1 MFKLTKHDKSAQ
13 VNSQR
18 ARLEYRYAQMTRDR
32 RLDEVKAILRRLQ
45 HISVESVDPADAPTG
60 PPLRALPHRAPMA
73 ARMLAAI
80 VLLIG
85 VGIYALISLVGSTD
99 WTARRSSSRTLED
112 AAVSSTSSPR
122 DAPPQYTPPS
132 PQAVL
137 RRALHNMSSGRVQAA
152 RSELLSIDPE
162 GSVDVAWALARSYD
176 PNFLST
182 LATADAAPDIA
193 EATRWYRTWYALA
206 VKEGLVADTVSPERI
221 IRSMR

>member
-1 MFKLTKHDKSAQ
+1 
-13 VNSQR
+13 
-18 ARLEYRYAQMTRDR
+18 MTRDR

-45 HISVESVDPADAPTG
+45 HISVESADPTDATS
-60 PPLRALPHRAPMA
+60 PPLRALPHRVPMA
-73 ARMLAAI
+73 AVLAAI
-80 VLLIG
+80 VLLVG
-85 VGIYALISLVGSTD
+85 VGTYALFSFVGSTD
-99 WTARRSSSRTLED
+99 WTARRSSSRTSED
-112 AAVSSTSSPR
+112 AAASSTRPPR

-132 PQAVL
+132 SQALL

-152 RSELLSIDPE
+152 RGELLSIDPE

-176 PNFLST
+176 PNFLGT